1 MSTVKTN
8 TVKIAGVQTDVKF
21 GDVAANVE
29 LTLQVMNETKQAGAY
44 LTVFPECSLTGYCFD
59 TAEEA
64 EAVGISMQSSAVAT
78 LLKAAKKLDLYVIV
92 GFAEWDGERLHNSVA
107 CLGPQGIVGC
117 YRKIHLPYLGLDR
130 FTSPGTKLEVL
141 ELPRLKVG
149 MNICYDCSFPEA
161 CRVLMLEGADLVV
174 YPTNWP
180 PTSGLTAEV
189 IPNARALENHIYV
202 MSVNRIGTE
211 RGFQFIGKSRV
222 CDPRG
227 ATIIGA
233 TADEPVVLYADID
246 PQWSRKKHLINI
258 PGVHEVHRVNDRRPK
273 SYGRIIQPDSQVS

>member
-1 MSTVKTN
+1 MS
-8 TVKIAGVQTDVKF
+8 TVKIAGVQTHVHFADVT
-21 GDVAANVE
+21 ANVE
-29 LTLQVMNETKQAGAY
+29 QTLAQMQETKQAGAY
-44 LTVFPECSLTGYCFD
+44 LTVFPECSLTGYCFE
-59 TAEEA
+59 TSEEA
-64 EAVGISMQSSAVAT
+64 EAAGISLQSPAIQSLV
-78 LLKAAKKLDLYVIV
+78 KAAKKLDLYTIV
-92 GFAEWDGERLHNSVA
+92 GFAEWDGERLHNTVA
-107 CLGPQGIVGC
+107 CLGPTGIVGC

-141 ELPRLKVG
+141 ELPKLKVG

-189 IPNARALENHIYV
+189 IPNARALENHLYV
-202 MSVNRIGTE
+202 MSVNRVGTE
-211 RGFQFIGKSRV
+211 RGFQFIGKSRI

-227 ATIIGA
+227 ATVTQAAG
-233 TADEPVVLYADID
+233 DEPVILYAEID
-246 PQWSRKKHLINI
+246 PQWARRKHLVNI

-273 SYGRIIQPDSQVS
+273 SYAKIVQSEPPIG